1 MFKEKFK
8 SIQFSILELLSLL
21 SFIGLCYC
29 LFYKYHFYNTLGIPW
44 FITNL
49 SPQFIFFA
57 SLKLIILASIY
68 LIFGFLSGI
77 LFIKFA
83 NRVLKVGS
91 APLILLSLIVYF
103 IIFLFFQYRL
113 PEYILTIKTTDFL
126 FTYLCLNFGIY
137 LGAFYQQF
145 TVKEDTINEDI
156 LLYNGGIQRNFIK
169 YKKQINY
176 ASSIFLI
183 ILFLMQPMFFGKSE
197 ASKIIKHKETYL
209 SKAILKD
216 SIKEWYLIES
226 MGDKV
231 LLIDNKN
238 NIKIVEYKELD
249 FIQTNKKS
257 NN

>member
-8 SIQFSILELLSLL
+8 SLQFSILELLSLL

-29 LFYKYHFYNTLGIPW
+29 LFYKYHFYNMLGIPW

-57 SLKLIILASIY
+57 SLKLIIIASIY
-68 LIFGFLSGI
+68 LIFGFLVGI
-77 LFIKFA
+77 LSIKFA
-83 NRVLKVGS
+83 NRVVKVGS
-91 APLILLSLIVYF
+91 APLILLSLIFYF

-113 PEYILTIKTTDFL
+113 PEYILSFKTADFL
-126 FTYLCLNFGIY
+126 FSYLCLNFGTY

-145 TVKEDTINEDI
+145 TVKEELINEDI
-156 LLYNGGIQRNFIK
+156 LLYNGGLQRKFIK
-169 YKKQINY
+169 YKKQINFT
-176 ASSIFLI
+176 SSIFLI

-197 ASKIIKHKETYL
+197 ASKILKHKETYL
-209 SKAILKD
+209 NKAILKD
-216 SIKEWYLIES
+216 SKTDWYLIES

-231 LLIDNKN
+231 LLIDKKN

-249 FIQTNKKS
+249 FIQTDQKN
-257 NN
+257 